1 MIPSNCVDNELSN
14 EAVIKKSFLIL
25 NKNGENQQQ
34 YESIMQ
40 RTITKVSRLSRETV
54 IQQEN

>member
-1 MIPSNCVDNELSN
+1 MKQLYSE
-14 EAVIKKSFLIL
+14 SFLVL

-40 RTITKVSRLSRETV
+40 RTITKVNQLSRETV
-54 IQQEN
+54 IQQVNE

>member
-1 MIPSNCVDNELSN
+1 MKQLYS
-14 EAVIKKSFLIL
+14 KSFLVL

-40 RTITKVSRLSRETV
+40 RTITKVSQLSRETV
-54 IQQEN
+54 IQQENE

>member
-1 MIPSNCVDNELSN
+1 MKQLYS
-14 EAVIKKSFLIL
+14 KSFLVL

-40 RTITKVSRLSRETV
+40 RTITKVSQLSRETV
-54 IQQEN
+54 IQQKNE

>member
-1 MIPSNCVDNELSN
+1 MKQLYS
-14 EAVIKKSFLIL
+14 KSFLIL

-54 IQQEN
+54 IQQENE